1 MDIQKIDKKTLKAAL
16 KEILAEDFSSLKSIL
31 KEILLEI
38 NEEAKADSKDNE
50 DKTIEDIIDLN
61 MKKYDAELKA
71 LA

>member
-1 MDIQKIDKKTLKAAL
+1 MDIQKIDKETLKAVL
-16 KEILAEDFSSLKSIL
+16 KEILIEDSSSLKSIL

-38 NEEAKADSKDNE
+38 NEEAKADSE
-50 DKTIEDIIDLN
+50 YKTIEDIIDLN

>member
-1 MDIQKIDKKTLKAAL
+1 MDIQKIDKETLKAVL
-16 KEILAEDFSSLKSIL
+16 KEILIEDSSSLKSIL

-38 NEEAKADSKDNE
+38 NEEAKADSE